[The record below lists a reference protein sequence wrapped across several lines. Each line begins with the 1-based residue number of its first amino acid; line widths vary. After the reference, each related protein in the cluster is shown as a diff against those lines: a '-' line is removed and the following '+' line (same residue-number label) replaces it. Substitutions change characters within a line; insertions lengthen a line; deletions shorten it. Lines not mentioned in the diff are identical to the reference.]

1 MELIETQNIWYSK
14 WCVMQSLQTN
24 EQNKAL
30 RWKGN
35 IAEIENIWYG
45 CISCN
50 FMTLYAAR
58 LLWFQYIDWF
68 SFDVCLFLLQYYFMF
83 IRLSVVFGFWAHLGL
98 INEKH
103 KLKITYRRKMQYMLT
118 LGNIRRRFAQRR
130 NCCFFLATNITRAY
144 YFETPINYQRITFRC
159 TNYCMA
165 LYSLPNLF
173 SFMLLQCMQHGTTGI
188 LFVWYM
194 MWLCCVWA
202 SYRVDWRLKMAPHFL
217 IMHLIWIESNNN
229 KHTHLHI
236 ALGMIQILFEF
247 CS

>member
-14 WCVMQSLQTN
+14 WGVMQSLQTN
-24 EQNKAL
+24 ERNKAL

-35 IAEIENIWYG
+35 IAEIKNLWYG

-83 IRLSVVFGFWAHLGL
+83 IRLSVVFGFRAHLGL

-103 KLKITYRRKMQYMLT
+103 KLKTTFRRKMQYMLT

-130 NCCFFLATNITRAY
+130 NCCFFWQQT
-144 YFETPINYQRITFRC
+144 
-159 TNYCMA
+159 
-165 LYSLPNLF
+165 
-173 SFMLLQCMQHGTTGI
+173 
-188 LFVWYM
+188 
-194 MWLCCVWA
+194 
-202 SYRVDWRLKMAPHFL
+202 
-217 IMHLIWIESNNN
+217 
-229 KHTHLHI
+229 
-236 ALGMIQILFEF
+236 
-247 CS
+247 